1 MSTPS
6 GEQTQLRPLREVMRD
21 LVGAFYIPAFFS
33 ALSQHA
39 VTIMLPLYALQFDDG
54 PALAALILGA
64 RGAGVM
70 LSDLPAGMLVT
81 RFGDMWIM
89 CVGLGMMVV
98 VTAAAA
104 FCDSPLGLLL
114 TGGASIMTIRFPV
127 EGGSARCLPGR
138 VVFG

>member
-1 MSTPS
+1 M
-6 GEQTQLRPLREVMRD
+6 
-21 LVGAFYIPAFFS
+21 VGAFYIPAFLS

-54 PALAALILGA
+54 PALAALMLGA

-104 FCDSPLGLLL
+104 FCDSPLGFVA
-114 TGGASIMTIRFPV
+114 GGAGIGRRYRAVDHGATGLRDRQGCESS
-127 EGGSARCLPGR
+127 SAGASLR
-138 VVFG
+138 